1 METKEISTFSVGSQL
16 EISPKH
22 EIVLKEELGGVLKL
36 PSKSMEYL
44 AIAPTVEEANLQIN
58 AIQEHLTEQGIDE
71 VWINVR
77 RSDDDRNFEVRVE
90 YFLEH

>member
-1 METKEISTFSVGSQL
+1 
-16 EISPKH
+16 
-22 EIVLKEELGGVLKL
+22 
-36 PSKSMEYL
+36 MEYL